1 MAKAFFPFN
10 MISFAAHKMFSKP
23 SEFGFQRFAYSYYGD
38 EFVGIVFEPF
48 GRSIYGDVEYGSYLQ
63 LSGIYCAR
71 KCKEGKMTIR
81 TKYYLPRDPR
91 DPDVLLNRE
100 KFVTAVIGWQSLF
113 GVSRFG
119 HLYFGDEISLG
130 WLGLTFE
137 QKVWY
142 NHKAQL
148 KHITGQNL
156 FIREY
161 MSSN

>member
-100 KFVTAVIGWQSLF
+100 KFVTAVIG
-113 GVSRFG
+113 
-119 HLYFGDEISLG
+119 
-130 WLGLTFE
+130 
-137 QKVWY
+137 
-142 NHKAQL
+142 
-148 KHITGQNL
+148 
-156 FIREY
+156 
-161 MSSN
+161 